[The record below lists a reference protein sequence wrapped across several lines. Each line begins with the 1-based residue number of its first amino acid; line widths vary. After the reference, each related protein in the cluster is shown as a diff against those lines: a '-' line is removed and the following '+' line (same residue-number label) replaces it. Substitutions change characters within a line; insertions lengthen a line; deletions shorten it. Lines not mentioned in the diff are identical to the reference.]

1 MELKRFKYFLTEDM
15 LDEKEPEVERFGEYR
30 KGSGE
35 FGGLIDRMMTWLR
48 NYKDDPKVTRIKTK
62 TDKFLKESGIEYEEL
77 QKFIE
82 RKQETNLV
90 TFNVEVIG
98 DEVQFSGLNDS
109 KKSRYVWEKNK
120 E

>member
-1 MELKRFKYFLTEDM
+1 MEKLKKFKNFINEDM
-15 LDEKEPEVERFGEYR
+15 LDQKSIEIQRFGEYR

-48 NYKDDPKVTRIKTK
+48 NYKDEQKITRIKAKLTQ
-62 TDKFLKESGIEYEEL
+62 FLKESGIEYEEL

-82 RKQETNLV
+82 RRKETNLI
-90 TFNVEVIG
+90 TFNVEIIG
-98 DEVQFSGLNDS
+98 NEIQFSGLNDS
-109 KKSRYVWEKNK
+109 KKSRYVWEKN